1 MTGFDLAVIAVVALS
16 TLAAFVH
23 GFMRVAASLIAWVV
37 GIVAA
42 VRFSSSVGAM
52 LPDFGESPVAR
63 YLLAFALIL
72 LAVLLVGGLVG
83 YLLSRLLKVAGLGF
97 LDRGLGAVVGF
108 ARGILIAVLLVLF
121 AGLTALPKADW
132 WQNALLS
139 RPLTVA
145 ALSLRPWLPQ
155 AWADRLDY
163 GKERRPAKT
172 VVTTKG
178 LLGTMRGLE
187 T

>member
-1 MTGFDLAVIAVVALS
+1 MTGFDFAVIAVIAIS

-23 GFMRVAASLIAWVV
+23 GFMRVAASLVAWVV

-42 VRFSSSVGAM
+42 ARFASAVGPM
-52 LPDFGESPVAR
+52 LPDFGESPATR
-63 YLLAFALIL
+63 YVLAFVLIL

-83 YLLSRLLKVAGLGF
+83 YLLARMLRTAGLGF

-108 ARGILIAVLLVLF
+108 ARGILIAVLLVLL

-139 RPLTVA
+139 PPLTVA
-145 ALSLRPWLPQ
+145 ALSLRPWLPRV
-155 AWADRLDY
+155 WADRLDY
-163 GKERRPAKT
+163 GKERRPAKA
-172 VVTTKG
+172 VVTTEG
-178 LLGTMRGLE
+178 SLGNMRGLE

>member
-1 MTGFDLAVIAVVALS
+1 MTAFDLAVIAVVAIS

-23 GFMRVAASLIAWVV
+23 GFMRVAASLVAWVV

-42 VRFSSSVGAM
+42 LRFSNSVGAM
-52 LPDFGESPVAR
+52 LPDLGETGVAR
-63 YLLAFALIL
+63 YMLAFALIL
-72 LAVLLVGGLVG
+72 LAALLVGGLVG
-83 YLLSRLLKVAGLGF
+83 YLLSRLLKAAGLRF

-108 ARGILIAVLLVLF
+108 ARGIVIAVLLVLF
-121 AGLTALPKADW
+121 AGLTALPRADW

-139 RPLTVA
+139 PPLTVA
-145 ALSLRPWLPQ
+145 ALSLRPWLPR

-172 VVTTKG
+172 VVMTEG
-178 LLGTMRGLE
+178 SLGSMRGLE